1 MSRAFFTT
9 RALTEKK
16 IFSVANPIDRT
27 DLSCPYRDRTDY
39 KNL

>member
-9 RALTEKK
+9 RALTENE

-27 DLSCPYRDRTDY
+27 DRSRPCRDRTDY